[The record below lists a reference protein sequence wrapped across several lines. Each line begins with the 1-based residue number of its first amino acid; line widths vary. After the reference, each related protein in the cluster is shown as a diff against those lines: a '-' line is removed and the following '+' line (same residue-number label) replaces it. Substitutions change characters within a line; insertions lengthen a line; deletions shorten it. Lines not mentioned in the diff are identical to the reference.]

1 MTTTVAIVDVRKNN
15 YYVGS
20 LLMAA
25 NLLCVPLVSR
35 PGYTATIRTVR
46 RVSAG
51 QPLQKSVTEANRE
64 KSL

>member
-1 MTTTVAIVDVRKNN
+1 MTSSVAIVDVYKANRP
-15 YYVGS
+15 VGS

-46 RVSAG
+46 RVSNG
-51 QPLQKSVTEANRE
+51 QWLQKIVTEAAQR
-64 KSL
+64 SS